1 MMKTIKTKVL
11 VVVFLLGTFV
21 NFANRAD
28 VSNVLNTKNI
38 KLVFNEVK
46 KGHLLTIKDKDGTII
61 RSETVSK
68 PGLLAKVFDLSSLSD
83 GTYTIELNKDFEII
97 VKTLEVK
104 NRTVI
109 FNENSKIVIFKP
121 VIRNEENIL
130 MISKIAFDK
139 KPSKISLYY
148 NDEIIYSETIKSEMI
163 LNRAYKLDKDEI
175 IDIATNYFACETNS
189 KQSSEDNI
197 NKLIDS
203 YIKDGSGFEKTYEYF
218 FN

>member
-68 PGLLAKVFDLSSLSD
+68 PGLLAKMFDLSSLND

-148 NDEIIYSETIKSEMI
+148 NDEIIYSETIKSEVI
-163 LNRAYKLDKDEI
+163 LNRVYKLDKEEKGDYKVVMY
-175 IDIATNYFACETNS
+175 N
-189 KQSSEDNI
+189 
-197 NKLIDS
+197 NKRS
-203 YIKDGSGFEKTYEYF
+203 YVHNFKI
-218 FN
+218 

>member
-68 PGLLAKVFDLSSLSD
+68 PGLLAKMFDLSSLND
-83 GTYTIELNKDFEII
+83 GTCTIELNKDFEII

-163 LNRAYKLDKDEI
+163 LNRVYKLDKEEKGDYKVVMY
-175 IDIATNYFACETNS
+175 N
-189 KQSSEDNI
+189 
-197 NKLIDS
+197 NKRS
-203 YIKDGSGFEKTYEYF
+203 YVHNFKI
-218 FN
+218 

>member
-68 PGLLAKVFDLSSLSD
+68 PGLLAKMFDLSSLND

-163 LNRAYKLDKDEI
+163 LNRVYKLDKDEKGDYKVVI
-175 IDIATNYFACETNS
+175 YN
-189 KQSSEDNI
+189 
-197 NKLIDS
+197 NKRS
-203 YIKDGSGFEKTYEYF
+203 YVYNFKI
-218 FN
+218 

>member
-163 LNRAYKLDKDEI
+163 LNRAYKLDKDEKGDYKVVI
-175 IDIATNYFACETNS
+175 YN
-189 KQSSEDNI
+189 
-197 NKLIDS
+197 NKRS
-203 YIKDGSGFEKTYEYF
+203 YVHNFKI
-218 FN
+218 